1 MGIGSS
7 SSEPPQPPLSEEEKQ
22 RINERNKI
30 DSQRANIFAEM
41 LKELYRIKNN
51 TPNELAVEKEKCGRA
66 TYVFNYS
73 CAYNCPKCGGG
84 VQQFIENK
92 LVKVINSGNQI
103 YPLYSNNHC
112 IANENIKDT
121 YSKLKIKD
129 SIGILIKQEEN
140 GDYYIQINGKRYYLP
155 SYIKDMYIGRK
166 EENDKNKIFFLE
178 VAISNM
184 IGNDLQKEF
193 KEIFHS
199 NSFGQYQYYYCEN
212 PYRKNEELKVMMYY
226 RCIKCHFEYHLY
238 KPSNL
243 YFFNFLNLKEKEEN
257 KEESGEKENKQEQE
271 KENQEIKNE

>member
-22 RINERNKI
+22 RIEEKKKV

-140 GDYYIQINGKRYYLP
+140 GDCYIQINGKRYYMP

-166 EENDKNKIFFLE
+166 KEYDKSSLFFLE

-184 IGNDLQKEF
+184 IGRDLQIEF

-199 NSFGQYQYYYCEN
+199 NTYGHYEYYHCES
-212 PYRKNEELKVMMYY
+212 PYRNNEGTKVMKYY

-238 KPSNL
+238 IPSYL
-243 YFFNFLNLKEKEEN
+243 YYFNFLKLKEKEEN
-257 KEESGEKENKQEQE
+257 KEESGEKEKA